1 MIGRIRILGF
11 VVLLGWA
18 FCAFGLPKNIRK
30 KVDKEIARTFE
41 VTDFNLEPVTV
52 PASLAA
58 GLPAPVDAD
67 HLFRIERAGELLGYA
82 YASQAPS
89 KTAEFDY
96 LVLFGPDLK
105 IAQARVLIYRE
116 EYGGEIGSNR
126 WLRQF
131 EGKGTNDRLSPD
143 TNIDAISGATI
154 SVRSMT
160 RAVDELLQSL
170 QVLQQ
175 NSVL

>member
-1 MIGRIRILGF
+1 MSGRIRILGIA
-11 VVLLGWA
+11 LLLSWG

-30 KVDKEIARTFE
+30 KVDKEISRTFE
-41 VTDFNLEPVTV
+41 VTEFSLEPVAV
-52 PASLAA
+52 PASLSS
-58 GLPAPVDAD
+58 GLPAEVDAD
-67 HLFRIERAGELLGYA
+67 HLFRIQRNDELIGYA
-82 YASQAPS
+82 YTSKAPS
-89 KTAEFDY
+89 KTADFDY

-105 IAQARVLIYRE
+105 IVQARVLVYRE

-131 EGKGTNDRLSPD
+131 EGKSTADRVSPE

-160 RAVDELLQSL
+160 RAIDELLQSL

-175 NSVL
+175 NSLL